1 MLPAKQRDMGKQ
13 IVTDSF
19 AIGAQFGDG
28 VAEIDR
34 VPKDDRRDD
43 EIEAGGSVALI
54 FEGAVAD
61 LTKPM
66 KEHRPDERVARL
78 ALVEACICSPP

>member
-1 MLPAKQRDMGKQ
+1 MGKQ
-13 IVTDSF
+13 IVTYPF

-43 EIEAGGSVALI
+43 EIEAEGSVALI
-54 FEGAVAD
+54 FEGAVSSVS
-61 LTKPM
+61 TG
-66 KEHRPDERVARL
+66 
-78 ALVEACICSPP
+78 

>member
-1 MLPAKQRDMGKQ
+1 
-13 IVTDSF
+13 
-19 AIGAQFGDG
+19 

-34 VPKDDRRDD
+34 IPKDDGGDD

-61 LTKPM
+61 FVNRFYAP
-66 KEHRPDERVARL
+66 AR
-78 ALVEACICSPP
+78 A